1 MDAILKASLPKL
13 REKLLEALQ
22 AVLPI
27 VAIVLVLC
35 FTIAP
40 VSPSILLCFLLG
52 AVLIVVGIM
61 FFTLG
66 AEMSMTP
73 MGERVGAVLTRSR
86 KLPVILGVGFLLG
99 FLITISEPDLQ
110 VLANQVPSIPN
121 QTLIFSVAAGVG
133 LFLTVAFLRMLLG
146 VALPPLLVAFYGI
159 VFVLAAFVPR
169 EFLAVA
175 FDSGGVTTG
184 PMTVPF
190 IMALGVG
197 VSAIRGDRHAADD
210 SFGLVAVVGIMFFTL
225 GAEMSMTP
233 MGERVGAVLTRS
245 RKLPVIL
252 GVGFLLGFLITISE
266 PDLQVLA
273 NQVPSIPN
281 QTLIFS
287 VAAGVGLFLTVAF
300 LRMLLGVALPPL
312 LVAFYGIVFVLAAF
326 VPREFLAVAF
336 DSGGVTTGPM
346 TVPFIMALGV
356 GVSAIRGDRHAAD
369 DSFGLVAL
377 CSVGPIL
384 AVLILGI
391 AFRASDST
399 YIPPVLPEVSDSVEL
414 WQLFHEGLPEYIK
427 EIASSLLPIV
437 VMFGVFQAVA
447 LRLDK
452 RTLGRIAVGLAYT
465 YVGLVLF
472 LTGANVGFMPAGN
485 YLGQVLTGQ
494 SYHWV
499 IIPIGMLIGYFI
511 VKAEPAVYVL
521 NKQVEEVTDG
531 AISAQAMGMALS
543 AGVSISVGLA
553 MVRVLTG
560 ISILWFLIPGY
571 AVAIGISFVVPKLFT
586 AIAFDAGG
594 VASGPM
600 TATFLLPLAQG
611 ACVAVGGNIV
621 TDAFGVVAMVAMTPL
636 ITVQL
641 MGLAAQL
648 KTGRRRAARAAEPAL
663 AGVAAYA
670 DWPDDDIIEL

>member
-27 VAIVLVLC
+27 AAIVLVLC

-52 AVLIVVGIM
+52 AAMIVLGIM

-73 MGERVGAVLTRSR
+73 MGERVGAVITKSR
-86 KLPVILGVGFLLG
+86 KLPVILGIGFLLG

-110 VLANQVPSIPN
+110 VLANQVPAIPN
-121 QTLIFSVAAGVG
+121 TTLILSVAAGVG
-133 LFLTVAFLRMLLG
+133 LFLVFAFLRMLIG
-146 VALPPLLVAFYGI
+146 ISLPRLLVLFYSI
-159 VFVLAAFVPR
+159 IFLLAVFVP
-169 EFLAVA
+169 
-175 FDSGGVTTG
+175 
-184 PMTVPF
+184 
-190 IMALGVG
+190 
-197 VSAIRGDRHAADD
+197 
-210 SFGLVAVVGIMFFTL
+210 
-225 GAEMSMTP
+225 
-233 MGERVGAVLTRS
+233 
-245 RKLPVIL
+245 K
-252 GVGFLLGFLITISE
+252 
-266 PDLQVLA
+266 
-273 NQVPSIPN
+273 
-281 QTLIFS
+281 
-287 VAAGVGLFLTVAF
+287 
-300 LRMLLGVALPPL
+300 
-312 LVAFYGIVFVLAAF
+312 
-326 VPREFLAVAF
+326 EFLAVAF

-391 AFRASDST
+391 VFRASDST

-485 YLGQVLTGQ
+485 YLGQVLTGCGMP
-494 SYHWV
+494 WV

>member
-121 QTLIFSVAAGVG
+121 QTLIFSVAVGVG

-146 VALPPLLVAFYGI
+146 VALPPLLVAFYG
-159 VFVLAAFVPR
+159 L
-169 EFLAVA
+169 
-175 FDSGGVTTG
+175 
-184 PMTVPF
+184 
-190 IMALGVG
+190 
-197 VSAIRGDRHAADD
+197 
-210 SFGLVAVVGIMFFTL
+210 
-225 GAEMSMTP
+225 
-233 MGERVGAVLTRS
+233 
-245 RKLPVIL
+245 
-252 GVGFLLGFLITISE
+252 
-266 PDLQVLA
+266 
-273 NQVPSIPN
+273 
-281 QTLIFS
+281 
-287 VAAGVGLFLTVAF
+287 
-300 LRMLLGVALPPL
+300 
-312 LVAFYGIVFVLAAF
+312 VFVLAAF

-494 SYHWV
+494 SYRWV

-571 AVAIGISFVVPKLFT
+571 AVAIGIPFVVPKLFT

>member
-27 VAIVLVLC
+27 AAIVLVLC

-52 AVLIVVGIM
+52 AAKIVLGIM

-73 MGERVGAVLTRSR
+73 MGERVGAVITKSR
-86 KLPVILGVGFLLG
+86 KLPVILGIGFLLG

-110 VLANQVPSIPN
+110 VLANQVPAIPN
-121 QTLIFSVAAGVG
+121 TTLILSVAAGVG
-133 LFLTVAFLRMLLG
+133 LFLVFAFLRMLIG
-146 VALPPLLVAFYGI
+146 ISLPRLLVLFYSI
-159 VFVLAAFVPR
+159 IFLLAVFVPR

-210 SFGLVAVVGIMFFTL
+210 SFGLVAMC
-225 GAEMSMTP
+225 
-233 MGERVGAVLTRS
+233 
-245 RKLPVIL
+245 
-252 GVGFLLGFLITISE
+252 
-266 PDLQVLA
+266 
-273 NQVPSIPN
+273 SI
-281 QTLIFS
+281 
-287 VAAGVGLFLTVAF
+287 
-300 LRMLLGVALPPL
+300 
-312 LVAFYGIVFVLAAF
+312 
-326 VPREFLAVAF
+326 
-336 DSGGVTTGPM
+336 
-346 TVPFIMALGV
+346 
-356 GVSAIRGDRHAAD
+356 
-369 DSFGLVAL
+369 
-377 CSVGPIL
+377 GPIL

-414 WQLFHEGLPEYIK
+414 WQLFHVSLPTYIK
-427 EIASSLLPIV
+427 EIAGSLLPII
-437 VMFGVFQAVA
+437 VMFGIFQFVA
-447 LRLDK
+447 LHMDGRS
-452 RTLGRIAVGLAYT
+452 LGRIAVGLAYT

-485 YLGQVLTGQ
+485 YLGQVLAGQ
-494 SYHWV
+494 SFRWI

-531 AISAQAMGMALS
+531 AISAQAMGTALS

-560 ISILWFLIPGY
+560 ISILWFLVPGY
-571 AVAIGISFVVPKLFT
+571 VFAIGISFVVPKLFT

-641 MGLAAQL
+641 MGLVAQL
-648 KTGRRRAARAAEPAL
+648 KNRKARQAQHAAAQAFAFAGL
-663 AGVAAYA
+663 A
-670 DWPDDDIIEL
+670 DDDIIEL

>member
-27 VAIVLVLC
+27 AAIVLVLC
-35 FTIAP
+35 FSIAP

-52 AVLIVVGIM
+52 AAMIVAGIM

-73 MGERVGAVLTRSR
+73 MGERVGAVITRSR
-86 KLPVILGVGFLLG
+86 KLPVILGIGFLLG

-110 VLANQVPSIPN
+110 VLANQVPSVPN
-121 QTLIFSVAAGVG
+121 RVLILSVAVGVG
-133 LFLTVAFLRMLLG
+133 LFLVFAFLRMLIG
-146 VALPPLLVAFYGI
+146 ISLPRLLVLFYSI
-159 VFVLAAFVPR
+159 IFLLAAFVPK

-210 SFGLVAVVGIMFFTL
+210 SFGLVAMC
-225 GAEMSMTP
+225 
-233 MGERVGAVLTRS
+233 
-245 RKLPVIL
+245 
-252 GVGFLLGFLITISE
+252 
-266 PDLQVLA
+266 
-273 NQVPSIPN
+273 SI
-281 QTLIFS
+281 
-287 VAAGVGLFLTVAF
+287 
-300 LRMLLGVALPPL
+300 
-312 LVAFYGIVFVLAAF
+312 
-326 VPREFLAVAF
+326 
-336 DSGGVTTGPM
+336 
-346 TVPFIMALGV
+346 
-356 GVSAIRGDRHAAD
+356 
-369 DSFGLVAL
+369 
-377 CSVGPIL
+377 GPIL

-391 AFRASDST
+391 VFRASDST

-414 WQLFHEGLPEYIK
+414 WQLFHVSLPTYLK
-427 EIASSLLPIV
+427 EIAGSLLPII
-437 VMFGVFQAVA
+437 VMFGIFQFVA
-447 LRLDK
+447 LHMDGRS
-452 RTLGRIAVGLAYT
+452 LGRIAVGLAYT

-485 YLGQVLTGQ
+485 YLGQVLAGQ
-494 SYHWV
+494 SFRWI

-531 AISAQAMGMALS
+531 AISAQAMGTALS

-560 ISILWFLIPGY
+560 ISILWFLVPGY
-571 AVAIGISFVVPKLFT
+571 VFAIGISFVVPKLFT

-641 MGLAAQL
+641 MGLVAQIKTRKARQAQHAAAQAFAFA
-648 KTGRRRAARAAEPAL
+648 GL
-663 AGVAAYA
+663 A
-670 DWPDDDIIEL
+670 DDDIIEL

>member
-1 MDAILKASLPKL
+1 M
-13 REKLLEALQ
+13 
-22 AVLPI
+22 
-27 VAIVLVLC
+27 
-35 FTIAP
+35 
-40 VSPSILLCFLLG
+40 
-52 AVLIVVGIM
+52 
-61 FFTLG
+61 
-66 AEMSMTP
+66 
-73 MGERVGAVLTRSR
+73 
-86 KLPVILGVGFLLG
+86 
-99 FLITISEPDLQ
+99 
-110 VLANQVPSIPN
+110 
-121 QTLIFSVAAGVG
+121 
-133 LFLTVAFLRMLLG
+133 
-146 VALPPLLVAFYGI
+146 
-159 VFVLAAFVPR
+159 
-169 EFLAVA
+169 
-175 FDSGGVTTG
+175 
-184 PMTVPF
+184 
-190 IMALGVG
+190 
-197 VSAIRGDRHAADD
+197 
-210 SFGLVAVVGIMFFTL
+210 
-225 GAEMSMTP
+225 
-233 MGERVGAVLTRS
+233 
-245 RKLPVIL
+245 
-252 GVGFLLGFLITISE
+252 
-266 PDLQVLA
+266 
-273 NQVPSIPN
+273 
-281 QTLIFS
+281 
-287 VAAGVGLFLTVAF
+287 
-300 LRMLLGVALPPL
+300 
-312 LVAFYGIVFVLAAF
+312 
-326 VPREFLAVAF
+326 
-336 DSGGVTTGPM
+336 
-346 TVPFIMALGV
+346 
-356 GVSAIRGDRHAAD
+356 
-369 DSFGLVAL
+369 
-377 CSVGPIL
+377 
-384 AVLILGI
+384 
-391 AFRASDST
+391 
-399 YIPPVLPEVSDSVEL
+399 EL

-485 YLGQVLTGQ
+485 YLGQVLTGCGMP
-494 SYHWV
+494 WV

-511 VKAEPAVYVL
+511 VRAEPAVYVL

>member
-1 MDAILKASLPKL
+1 M
-13 REKLLEALQ
+13 
-22 AVLPI
+22 
-27 VAIVLVLC
+27 
-35 FTIAP
+35 
-40 VSPSILLCFLLG
+40 
-52 AVLIVVGIM
+52 
-61 FFTLG
+61 
-66 AEMSMTP
+66 
-73 MGERVGAVLTRSR
+73 
-86 KLPVILGVGFLLG
+86 
-99 FLITISEPDLQ
+99 Q

-121 QTLIFSVAAGVG
+121 MTLILSVAAGVG
-133 LFLTVAFLRMLLG
+133 LFLVLAFLRMLFG
-146 VALPPLLVAFYGI
+146 IPLPRLLVLFYSI
-159 VFVLAAFVPR
+159 IFILAAFVPK

-197 VSAIRGDRHAADD
+197 VAAIR
-210 SFGLVAVVGIMFFTL
+210 S
-225 GAEMSMTP
+225 
-233 MGERVGAVLTRS
+233 
-245 RKLPVIL
+245 
-252 GVGFLLGFLITISE
+252 
-266 PDLQVLA
+266 
-273 NQVPSIPN
+273 
-281 QTLIFS
+281 
-287 VAAGVGLFLTVAF
+287 
-300 LRMLLGVALPPL
+300 
-312 LVAFYGIVFVLAAF
+312 
-326 VPREFLAVAF
+326 
-336 DSGGVTTGPM
+336 
-346 TVPFIMALGV
+346 
-356 GVSAIRGDRHAAD
+356 DRHAAD

-391 AFRASDST
+391 AFQASDST

-414 WQLFHEGLPEYIK
+414 WQLFREGLPTYFK
-427 EIASSLLPIV
+427 EIATSLLPIIL
-437 VMFGVFQAVA
+437 MFGVFQLVA
-447 LRLDK
+447 LKLDK
-452 RTLGRIAVGLAYT
+452 RTIGRIAVGLAYT

-485 YLGQVLTGQ
+485 YLGQVLAGQ
-494 SYHWV
+494 SFRWV
-499 IIPIGMLIGYFI
+499 LIPIGMLIGYFI

-543 AGVSISVGLA
+543 AGVSLSVGLA

-560 ISILWFLIPGY
+560 VSILWFLIPGY
-571 AVAIGISFVVPKLFT
+571 MFAIAISFIVPKLFT

-641 MGLAAQL
+641 MGLIAEL
-648 KTGRRRAARAAEPAL
+648 KTRKARKAQPAFAL
-663 AGVAAYA
+663 AAAYA
-670 DWPDDDIIEL
+670 ELPDDAIIEL

>member
-27 VAIVLVLC
+27 AAIVLVLC

-52 AVLIVVGIM
+52 AAMIVLGIM

-73 MGERVGAVLTRSR
+73 MGERVGAVITKSR
-86 KLPVILGVGFLLG
+86 KLPVILGIGFLLG

-110 VLANQVPSIPN
+110 VLANQVPAIPN
-121 QTLIFSVAAGVG
+121 TTLILSVAAGVG
-133 LFLTVAFLRMLLG
+133 LFLVFAFLRMLIG
-146 VALPPLLVAFYGI
+146 ISLPRLLVLFYSI
-159 VFVLAAFVPR
+159 IFL
-169 EFLAVA
+169 LAV
-175 FDSGGVTTG
+175 
-184 PMTVPF
+184 
-190 IMALGVG
+190 
-197 VSAIRGDRHAADD
+197 
-210 SFGLVAVVGIMFFTL
+210 
-225 GAEMSMTP
+225 
-233 MGERVGAVLTRS
+233 
-245 RKLPVIL
+245 
-252 GVGFLLGFLITISE
+252 
-266 PDLQVLA
+266 
-273 NQVPSIPN
+273 
-281 QTLIFS
+281 
-287 VAAGVGLFLTVAF
+287 
-300 LRMLLGVALPPL
+300 
-312 LVAFYGIVFVLAAF
+312 F

-427 EIASSLLPIV
+427 KIASSLLPIV

>member
-121 QTLIFSVAAGVG
+121 RTLIFSVAAGVG

-146 VALPPLLVAFYGI
+146 VALPPLLVAFYG
-159 VFVLAAFVPR
+159 L
-169 EFLAVA
+169 
-175 FDSGGVTTG
+175 
-184 PMTVPF
+184 
-190 IMALGVG
+190 
-197 VSAIRGDRHAADD
+197 
-210 SFGLVAVVGIMFFTL
+210 
-225 GAEMSMTP
+225 
-233 MGERVGAVLTRS
+233 
-245 RKLPVIL
+245 
-252 GVGFLLGFLITISE
+252 
-266 PDLQVLA
+266 
-273 NQVPSIPN
+273 
-281 QTLIFS
+281 
-287 VAAGVGLFLTVAF
+287 
-300 LRMLLGVALPPL
+300 
-312 LVAFYGIVFVLAAF
+312 VFVLAAF

-447 LRLDK
+447 MRLDK

-511 VKAEPAVYVL
+511 VRAEPAVYVL

>member
-1 MDAILKASLPKL
+1 MDIILRRSLPKL

-35 FTIAP
+35 FSVAP

-52 AVLIVVGIM
+52 AAMIVVGIM

-73 MGERVGAVLTRSR
+73 MGERVGAVITRSR
-86 KLPVILGVGFLLG
+86 KLLLILVLGFLLG

-110 VLANQVPSIPN
+110 VLADQVPSIPSG
-121 QTLIFSVAAGVG
+121 TLILSVAAGVG
-133 LFLTVAFLRMLLG
+133 LFLVFAFLRMLIG
-146 VALPPLLVAFYGI
+146 VALPKLLVLFYGLI
-159 VFVLAAFVPR
+159 FLLAAFVPK

-197 VSAIRGDRHAADD
+197 VSAIRSDRHAADD
-210 SFGLVAVVGIMFFTL
+210 SFGLVAMC
-225 GAEMSMTP
+225 
-233 MGERVGAVLTRS
+233 
-245 RKLPVIL
+245 
-252 GVGFLLGFLITISE
+252 
-266 PDLQVLA
+266 
-273 NQVPSIPN
+273 SI
-281 QTLIFS
+281 
-287 VAAGVGLFLTVAF
+287 
-300 LRMLLGVALPPL
+300 
-312 LVAFYGIVFVLAAF
+312 
-326 VPREFLAVAF
+326 
-336 DSGGVTTGPM
+336 
-346 TVPFIMALGV
+346 
-356 GVSAIRGDRHAAD
+356 
-369 DSFGLVAL
+369 
-377 CSVGPIL
+377 GPIL
-384 AVLILGI
+384 AVLTLGI
-391 AFRASDST
+391 AFRAADST
-399 YIPPVLPEVSDSVEL
+399 YIPPVLPEVADSVEL
-414 WQLFHEGLPEYIK
+414 WQLFREGLPTYLA
-427 EIASSLLPIV
+427 EIARSLLPIV
-437 VMFGVFQAVA
+437 LMFGAFQLIA
-447 LRLDK
+447 LRLD
-452 RTLGRIAVGLAYT
+452 RRILGRIGVGLVYT
-465 YVGLVLF
+465 YIGLVLF

-485 YLGQVLTGQ
+485 YLGQVLTGGVMR
-494 SYHWV
+494 WV

-511 VKAEPAVYVL
+511 VYVL

-531 AISAQAMGMALS
+531 AISARAMGLALS

-560 ISILWFLIPGY
+560 ISILWFLVPGY
-571 AVAIGISFVVPKLFT
+571 VFAISISFVVPKLFT

-636 ITVQL
+636 ITVQM
-641 MGLAAQL
+641 MGLVAQL
-648 KTGRRRAARAAEPAL
+648 RTRKARTAQPAAVL
-663 AGVAAYA
+663 ATVFA
-670 DWPDDDIIEL
+670 DLPDDAIIEL